1 MVAIKDR
8 KKGAAFSNL
17 EQQHSV
23 RTVSFDEICPPASA
37 STATDDSIN
46 KKFIGSSTDEVHEQY
61 TTTETDAIVKIQ
73 RLWRSCSPRIKRRH
87 SYVSLPEC
95 QAITR
100 VFNMGAHCPA
110 GMTLRDRTTVRK
122 LLVLQGVP
130 LSLRLGAARE
140 HLSKLQQDS
149 MACVE
154 NVEVSVE
161 VLESVDVIL
170 GRNREIEPLLKKAE
184 EQMSE
189 ERLAGLVKLGVL
201 EVLEKAVR
209 DADDV
214 IAGAELELLE
224 TRKMVDAL
232 LPKCT

>member
-1 MVAIKDR
+1 
-8 KKGAAFSNL
+8 
-17 EQQHSV
+17 
-23 RTVSFDEICPPASA
+23 
-37 STATDDSIN
+37 
-46 KKFIGSSTDEVHEQY
+46 
-61 TTTETDAIVKIQ
+61 
-73 RLWRSCSPRIKRRH
+73 
-87 SYVSLPEC
+87 
-95 QAITR
+95 
-100 VFNMGAHCPA
+100 
-110 GMTLRDRTTVRK
+110 
-122 LLVLQGVP
+122 
-130 LSLRLGAARE
+130 
-140 HLSKLQQDS
+140 